1 MPSVLFMLAGK
12 PHTSPQHEDRIC
24 YELNVLCISINAIHM
39 QGGGRS
45 AYRKECSSSKG
56 PNHLP
61 NLLHWSG
68 LIVTT
73 GRTVCRPG
81 STPAIRAEWPRVPL
95 TKPVQGSLRN
105 RKLIHEGSKLVFH
118 ACELKTGN
126 QSPQQ
131 PGGSSSA

>member
-1 MPSVLFMLAGK
+1 M
-12 PHTSPQHEDRIC
+12 
-24 YELNVLCISINAIHM
+24 LCITINAIHM

-45 AYRKECSSSKG
+45 AYRKQCSSSKG

-61 NLLHWSG
+61 NLLHWSR

-95 TKPVQGSLRN
+95 TKSVQGSLRH
-105 RKLIHEGSKLVFH
+105 RKPIHDGFKLVFH
-118 ACELKTGN
+118 ACELKTDN
-126 QSPQQ
+126 QFPQQ
-131 PGGSSSA
+131 PGASSTA